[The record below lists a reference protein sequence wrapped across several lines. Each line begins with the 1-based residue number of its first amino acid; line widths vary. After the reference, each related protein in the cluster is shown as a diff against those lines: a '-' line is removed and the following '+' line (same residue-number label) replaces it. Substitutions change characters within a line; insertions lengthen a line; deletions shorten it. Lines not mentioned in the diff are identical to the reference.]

1 MLARGTY
8 RGRALRSGRKH
19 RPTHPD
25 PAAPAQAL
33 LPARNSSSSAP
44 AAARGGKADLS
55 RGGKIIKKKKKKRR
69 NKNPEGPG
77 GSERAMRNVRAQGM
91 VFAAGAAIT
100 PGSGALSLPT
110 RCPAE
115 HVPRRLQ
122 ARGDVI
128 CPPPASPGPASQK
141 SRPKLGAVRRAGSA
155 GHAPAAARPN
165 PPAGPRLSA
174 PPACR

>member
-1 MLARGTY
+1 MLSRGTY

-25 PAAPAQAL
+25 PAAPARA
-33 LPARNSSSSAP
+33 PPPPRNSSSSTP
-44 AAARGGKADLS
+44 AAGRGGKADCICQGEEKL
-55 RGGKIIKKKKKKRR
+55 KK
-69 NKNPEGPG
+69 KNPEGSG
-77 GSERAMRNVRAQGM
+77 GSERAMRNARAQGI
-91 VFAAGAAIT
+91 VFAAGAVIT

-128 CPPPASPGPASQK
+128 CAPPASASQK
-141 SRPKLGAVRRAGSA
+141 SRPRLGAVRRPGSV